1 MSVLEQKIKEDVI
14 NAMKAGRKEEV
25 GTLRTVLAQAKNERI
40 SLGRELEDEDFTRI
54 LMNAVKKRNDSIVM
68 FKKGNRQDLVDKEEK
83 EVTYIQRYLPE
94 QMNDEEIIIV
104 VDSIIAKTG
113 VESMKEI
120 GKIMGPVM
128 AELKGKADGK
138 KVQAI
143 VRDRL
148 S

>member
-1 MSVLEQKIKEDVI
+1 
-14 NAMKAGRKEEV
+14 
-25 GTLRTVLAQAKNERI
+25 
-40 SLGRELEDEDFTRI
+40 
-54 LMNAVKKRNDSIVM
+54 M

-94 QMNDEEIIIV
+94 QMNEEEIIIV

-120 GKIMGPVM
+120 GKVMGPVM